1 MSCKAEEYYKSMRFF
16 VLFVISRKRNP
27 EVSVQTIADYFAAQ
41 LYGCKFCFEKFKFVY
56 KMYEI
61 N

>member
-1 MSCKAEEYYKSMRFF
+1 M
-16 VLFVISRKRNP
+16 
-27 EVSVQTIADYFAAQ
+27 QTIADYFAAQ
-41 LYGCKFCFEKFKFVY
+41 LYGCKFCFEKFKVVY

>member
-1 MSCKAEEYYKSMRFF
+1 MRFF
-16 VLFVISRKRNP
+16 VLFVISRKTNP

-41 LYGCKFCFEKFKFVY
+41 LHGCKFCFEKFKVVY